1 MADATFSER
10 FWSKVDRS
18 AGPNGCWLWLSSKS
32 THGYGLARVEGR
44 REAAHRVAWRLS
56 GRTVDLSLT
65 LDHLCRTRAC
75 VNPSHLEQVSLRS
88 NILRGTAPSAQNARK
103 TECMNGHQFTPENTR
118 WKQTPKG
125 RARRCKTCEHDRA
138 KREWQRHKEARR
150 V

>member
-1 MADATFSER
+1 MRASNGPATLDRPGPWPTPVPEASTMADATFSER

-32 THGYGLARVEGR
+32 
-44 REAAHRVAWRLS
+44 S
-56 GRTVDLSLT
+56 
-65 LDHLCRTRAC
+65 
-75 VNPSHLEQVSLRS
+75 
-88 NILRGTAPSAQNARK
+88 
-103 TECMNGHQFTPENTR
+103 
-118 WKQTPKG
+118 